1 MPIVLPLSA
10 IGMSHLGNPGLA
22 MPSNATTYV
31 VAQAR
36 DELLLEATRR
46 LDISNSFL
54 EHLWEE
60 GPNGFPWLLDLEL
73 YHYVGYLT
81 AVSGN

>member
-1 MPIVLPLSA
+1 MKLVESGFVVDLT
-10 IGMSHLGNPGLA
+10 PGDILA